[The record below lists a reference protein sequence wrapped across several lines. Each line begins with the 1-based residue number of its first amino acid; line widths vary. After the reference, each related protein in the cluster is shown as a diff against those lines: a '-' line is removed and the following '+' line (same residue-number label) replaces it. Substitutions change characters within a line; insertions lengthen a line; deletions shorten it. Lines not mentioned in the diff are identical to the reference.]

1 MILNRRFKKVFI
13 NYYNKRVIGS
23 SVDTVEN
30 LKGMSR
36 KEIKILLD
44 EYKQVDDNFY
54 LSQRATKS
62 YYEQN
67 KKEGKKC

>member
-1 MILNRRFKKVFI
+1 MYI
-13 NYYNKRVIGS
+13 NYHNKRVIGS
-23 SVDTVEN
+23 SVDTVES
-30 LKGMSR
+30 LKGMTR

-44 EYKQVDDNFY
+44 EYKKVYDNFY

-67 KKEGKKC
+67 KKDGKKC

>member
-1 MILNRRFKKVFI
+1 MYI
-13 NYYNKRVIGS
+13 NYHNKRVIGS

-36 KEIKILLD
+36 KEIKTLLA
-44 EYKQVDDNFY
+44 EYKQVDANFY

-67 KKEGKKC
+67 KKGVENANR

>member
-1 MILNRRFKKVFI
+1 MYI
-13 NYYNKRVIGS
+13 NYHNKRVIGS
-23 SVDTVEN
+23 TVDTVEN

-62 YYEQN
+62 YYQEN
-67 KKEGKKC
+67 KKDGKKCL

>member
-1 MILNRRFKKVFI
+1 MYI
-13 NYYNKRVIGS
+13 NYHNRRVIGS

-36 KEIKILLD
+36 KDIKILLA
-44 EYKQVDDNFY
+44 EYKLVDDNFY

-67 KKEGKKC
+67 KKDAKNACN

>member
-1 MILNRRFKKVFI
+1 MYI
-13 NYYNKRVIGS
+13 NYHNKRVIGS
-23 SVDTVEN
+23 CIATVEN
-30 LKGMSR
+30 LQGMTR
-36 KEIKILLD
+36 KDIKILLA

-67 KKEGKKC
+67 KKDGKKCL

>member
-1 MILNRRFKKVFI
+1 MYI

-23 SVDTVEN
+23 TVDTVEN
-30 LKGMSR
+30 LKGMIR
-36 KEIKILLD
+36 KEIKTILD

-54 LSQRATKS
+54 LSRRATKS

-67 KKEGKKC
+67 KKGCKKCY